1 MKVVTSLN
9 EQRRILESCHSDL
22 TSGHFGTTK
31 TWRRAAECFY
41 WRGMSSQ
48 AKVLVRY
55 CIIEM
60 A

>member
-9 EQRRILESCHSDL
+9 EQRRVLESL
-22 TSGHFGTTK
+22 TSGHLGTTK
-31 TWRRAAECFY
+31 TWRRAAERFY

-55 CIIEM
+55 CIIQM